1 MARYHERGS
10 HGRVVQLLGEE
21 IISGTY
27 SPDDTIET
35 EALEQ
40 RFGVSRTVIREAFK
54 VLASKG
60 LVDSRQRR
68 GTFVRPEREWNKLDP
83 DVLRWRFESA
93 GTTTDLFDELHEIRE
108 MIEPPSA
115 RLAAERRV
123 AVDVEAA
130 SEALA
135 RMSRTIHNG
144 DIEGFVEA
152 DVAFHAALLEAS
164 HNDLVGSLSVIIELG
179 LRSRDS
185 LVHKTLPPPRREIAL
200 HRRVL
205 DAVVA
210 REAQEAEDAMRALLT
225 NAARSI
231 TRLAP

>member
-1 MARYHERGS
+1 MAQYHERGS
-10 HGRVVQLLGEE
+10 HGRVVQMLGEA
-21 IISGTY
+21 IVSGDY
-27 SPDDTIET
+27 GPGETIDT
-35 EALEQ
+35 EALES
-40 RFGVSRTVIREAFK
+40 RFGVSRTVIRETLK

-68 GTFVRPEREWNKLDP
+68 GTFVRPGREWNRLDP
-83 DVLRWRFESA
+83 DVMRWRFESA
-93 GTTTDLFDELHEIRE
+93 DSAADLFGELHEIRE

-115 RLAAERRV
+115 RLAAERRR
-123 AVDVEAA
+123 AEDVEAA
-130 SEALA
+130 AEALTRMA
-135 RMSRTIHNG
+135 RTMQNG
-144 DIEGFVEA
+144 DVDAFVDA

-179 LRSRDS
+179 LRSRDA

-210 REAQEAEDAMRALLT
+210 REPQEAEEAMRDLLA
-225 NAARSI
+225 NAARSAARP
-231 TRLAP
+231 TP

>member
-10 HGRVVQLLGEE
+10 HGRVVQILGEE
-21 IISGTY
+21 IISGVHR
-27 SPDDTIET
+27 PDETIET

-54 VLASKG
+54 VLAGKG

-68 GTFVRPEREWNKLDP
+68 GTFVRPERDWNKLDP

-93 GTTTDLFDELHEIRE
+93 DSAADLFDELHEIRE

-115 RLAAERRV
+115 RLAAERR
-123 AVDVEAA
+123 AATDVEAA
-130 SEALA
+130 AEALG
-135 RMSRTIHNG
+135 RMSRTIQVG
-144 DIEGFVEA
+144 DVEGFVEA

-179 LRSRDS
+179 LRSRDA
-185 LVHKTLPPPRREIAL
+185 LVHKSLPPPRREITL

-205 DAVVA
+205 DAVIA
-210 REAQEAEDAMRALLT
+210 REPHEAEEAMRALLT
-225 NAARSI
+225 NAARSVP
-231 TRLAP
+231 RLSP

>member
-10 HGRVVQLLGEE
+10 HGRVVQILGEE
-21 IISGTY
+21 IISGVHR
-27 SPDDTIET
+27 PDETIET

-54 VLASKG
+54 VLAGKG

-68 GTFVRPEREWNKLDP
+68 GTFVRPERDWNKLDP

-93 GTTTDLFDELHEIRE
+93 DSAADLFDELHEIRE

-115 RLAAERRV
+115 RLAAERR
-123 AVDVEAA
+123 AATDVEAA
-130 SEALA
+130 AEALG
-135 RMSRTIHNG
+135 RMSRTIQVG
-144 DIEGFVEA
+144 DVEGFVEA
-152 DVAFHAALLEAS
+152 DEAFHAALLEAS

-179 LRSRDS
+179 LRSRVS
-185 LVHKTLPPPRREIAL
+185 LVHKSLPPPRREITL

-205 DAVVA
+205 DAVIA
-210 REAQEAEDAMRALLT
+210 REPHEAEEAMRALLT
-225 NAARSI
+225 NAASSVP
-231 TRLAP
+231 RLSP